1 MSAQSFT
8 DDFII
13 DQSLKI
19 ELIDIG
25 EPSELTDK
33 LLHVLLDVYNDLGTF
48 ACHGET
54 THIIVLYD
62 NGEIAGGAL
71 LRVSMRVVVIKRLCV
86 VDVTTSHSSLI
97 IQYVKNRY
105 RASEIHSSPKEEAS
119 NLFTTNGFTVRRRR
133 GCLCKNKKGLTHL
146 VWNHLTTTL
155 RDTSKILAI
164 IDSLF
169 TTHH

>member
-1 MSAQSFT
+1 MSAQSFA

-33 LLHVLLDVYNDLGTF
+33 LLHVLLDVFNDLGTF

-71 LRVSMRVVVIKRLCV
+71 LRVSMRVKRYSAMKSYINNTLSPLWRQK
-86 VDVTTSHSSLI
+86 VDDH
-97 IQYVKNRY
+97 YV
-105 RASEIHSSPKEEAS
+105 
-119 NLFTTNGFTVRRRR
+119 
-133 GCLCKNKKGLTHL
+133 CKDYIMFSCKY
-146 VWNHLTTTL
+146 
-155 RDTSKILAI
+155 ILHQVL
-164 IDSLF
+164 S
-169 TTHH
+169 